1 MILRQNH
8 EEIFSITTE
17 EISRL
22 LNTALSKGGEFAEL
36 FFEYRISS
44 SVLMEEDI
52 IKSSS
57 ENIIKGVGIR
67 VINGLQTGY
76 AYSSDL
82 NFDKISKAAL
92 TAATIAN
99 TNSKFNSINL
109 DFRST
114 KNNSY
119 DLILPLSKENLQT
132 KIELVKKA
140 YSAALNYDSKIT
152 KVSCGLGD
160 ELQFVTIANSN
171 GLLISDLRP
180 QTRLGVTVTADDG
193 KNRTTGFKSA
203 GGRVGMGYFTDELLE
218 GAGKASSEE
227 AIILLDAVDAP
238 SGEQV
243 VVLSNEQSGVLI
255 HEAIGHPLEAD
266 SVRKGASIMTGK
278 LNEMVANPI
287 VSIIEDPTIPE
298 LRGSLNI
305 DDEGTETEKVVLV
318 EHGKLV
324 GFMNDYLSAKALGHK
339 MNGHARRESFS
350 CSPIPRMNN
359 TILLNGESTAEEI
372 ISSVK
377 SGFFAKSFQGG
388 MVNSTGK
395 FTFSVNLGYMI
406 EDGKLT
412 QPIKNTTLIGSN
424 IEILKRIDMVGDDM
438 GFFLGSCGKD
448 GQTVPVTCGTPTLRI
463 SKMTVGGTR

>member
-1 MILRQNH
+1 MILRKNY
-8 EEIFSITTE
+8 EEIFSINRDD
-17 EISRL
+17 ISRL
-22 LNTALSKGGEFAEL
+22 LGTALSKGGEFAEL

-44 SVLMEEDI
+44 SILMEEDI

-76 AYSSDL
+76 AYSNDL
-82 NFDKISKAAL
+82 NLEKISKAAL
-92 TAATIAN
+92 TAGSIAN
-99 TNSKFNSINL
+99 SNSKFRSINL
-109 DFRST
+109 DFKST
-114 KNNSY
+114 KNNGY
-119 DLILPLSKENLQT
+119 DLKLPLSKEALQT
-132 KIELVKKA
+132 KIELVKKT
-140 YSAALNYDSKIT
+140 YSAALSYDIRIE

-171 GLLISDLRP
+171 GLIISDLRP
-180 QTRLGVTVTADDG
+180 QTRLSVTVTAGDG

-203 GGRVGMGYFTDELLE
+203 GGRVGLGYYTDELLVE
-218 GAGKASSEE
+218 TGKASSEE
-227 AIILLDAVDAP
+227 AIVLLGAVDAP

-266 SVRKGASIMTGK
+266 GVRKGASIMTGK

-287 VSIIEDPTIPE
+287 VSIIEDPTISE

-324 GFMNDYLSAKALGHK
+324 GFMNDYLSAKALGHE

-448 GQTVPVTCGTPTLRI
+448 CQTVPVTCGTPTLRI